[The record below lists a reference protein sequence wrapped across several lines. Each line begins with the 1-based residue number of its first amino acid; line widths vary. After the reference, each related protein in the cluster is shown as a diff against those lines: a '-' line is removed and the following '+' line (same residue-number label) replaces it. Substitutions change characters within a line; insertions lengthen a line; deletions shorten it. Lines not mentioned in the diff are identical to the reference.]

1 MIRCRLALRSTLL
14 LACLQLLACGDAA
27 EAPLRV
33 GVISW
38 PGYEPLLLAE
48 ADGALPHEQIQIVE
62 QLAASDVMRLLRNGA
77 LDAAYLTLDETL
89 TLVAEGLELEV
100 ILVADRSLGGD
111 AVLVRPPRT
120 SLADLKGSRIG
131 VENTAVG
138 AIMLAAA
145 LERAQLTPG
154 DLELKFVPLNYQEQA
169 YREGA
174 IDALVTFDPV
184 RSRLVAAG
192 ARKVFD
198 SSQIP
203 DRILDVLAVRR
214 DIAPGR
220 EAALK
225 TLVAGHFR
233 GLHLLYTD
241 SPNAMAFIARRW
253 QLEPGQAR
261 TQFSGVQLLDLTENR
276 RLLSGPSP
284 PLDRQA
290 AGLAEL
296 MRAANLLAAP
306 PGYHRLAR
314 ADYLPAD

>member
-1 MIRCRLALRSTLL
+1 MIRRLALLSALL
-14 LACLQLLACGDAA
+14 LVSLQLLACGGAR
-27 EAPLRV
+27 ESPLRV
-33 GVISW
+33 GVIAW

-48 ADGALPHEQIQIVE
+48 ADGALPPEQLQVVE
-62 QLAASDVMRLLRNGA
+62 QLAASDVMRLLRNHA
-77 LDAAYLTLDETL
+77 LEAAYLTLDETL
-89 TLVAEGLELEV
+89 TLIAEGVELEV

-145 LERAQLTPG
+145 LERARLTPS
-154 DLELKFVPLNYQEQA
+154 DLELVSVPLNHQEQA
-169 YREGA
+169 YRDGQ

-203 DRILDVLAVRR
+203 DLILDVLVVRR

-225 TLVAGHFR
+225 ALVAGHFR

-241 SPNAMAFIARRW
+241 SPNATAFIARRW
-253 QLEPGQAR
+253 QLEPGQVR
-261 TQFSGVQLLDLTENR
+261 TQFGGVQLLDLTENR
-276 RLLSGPSP
+276 RLLGGPSP

-296 MRAANLLAAP
+296 MRAANLLADSP
-306 PGYHRLAR
+306 ERLRLAR
-314 ADYLPAD
+314 VDYLPAD